1 MKHLQVR
8 FVVLLG
14 AVSIIGI
21 IAVQVY
27 FLMQAWNIR
36 EKQLQQTVVIG
47 LKNVAEEICRLNKTV
62 LPYGNPVN
70 QVTSNYFVVDVNTMI
85 DANVLEYYLKK
96 EFSKLNLHADY
107 EYAIYDCHT
116 DRMVYGNYILA
127 DGSDRPAKLTSS
139 MPKHGP
145 FTYYF
150 GIRFPAMQGN
160 IAGNMGTWFFF
171 SVILLLSVI
180 FFVYAIFVILQ
191 QKRGSEMQK
200 EFINNMTHEFKTP
213 LSSIS
218 ISADVLSQ
226 PGIANDPDRIRTYA
240 SVIKQENNRLIQ
252 QVEKVLQVARIE
264 KQGIKLKKEP
274 IDLNAL
280 IETVAAT
287 FRTNAGAR
295 FRIETRTDPLIRPVN
310 ADILHLTNI
319 IFNLLDNAVK
329 YSGENSGITI
339 RTIQD
344 KRATILQVSDTGA
357 GISPEYHDKVFRK
370 FFLVPSGN
378 VHDVKGFGLGLFY
391 VKKTCESHGWKIKLE
406 SALQKGTSVKIII
419 PQN

>member
-1 MKHLQVR
+1 MKNLQVR

-36 EKQLQQTVVIG
+36 EKQLNQTVVIG
-47 LKNVAEEICRLNKTV
+47 LKNVAEEICRLNKTI

-70 QVTSNYFVVDVNTMI
+70 QITSNYFVVDVNTMI

-96 EFSKLNLHADY
+96 EFSKLNLHTDY

-116 DRMVYGNYILA
+116 DRMVYGNYVLA
-127 DGSDRPAKLTSS
+127 DGSDRPEVASAL
-139 MPKHGP
+139 PKHGP

-150 GIRFPAMQGN
+150 GIRFPSLQSN
-160 IAGNMGTWFFF
+160 IAANMGTWFFF

-213 LSSIS
+213 LTSIS

-226 PGIANDPDRIRTYA
+226 PGIANDPERIRTYA

-252 QVEKVLQVARIE
+252 QVDKVLQVARIE
-264 KQGIKLKKEP
+264 KQGIQLKIEP

-287 FRTNAGAR
+287 FRTNAGSGY
-295 FRIETRTDPLIRPVN
+295 RIETRPDPMIKPVN

-329 YSGENSGITI
+329 YSGHNSCITI
-339 RTIQD
+339 STRCD
-344 KRATILQVSDTGA
+344 KRETILQVSDTGA

-370 FFLVPSGN
+370 FFRVPSGN
-378 VHDVKGFGLGLFY
+378 IHDVKGFGLGLFY
-391 VKKTCESHGWKIKLE
+391 VKKTCGSHGWKIKLE
-406 SALQKGTSVKIII
+406 SALQNGTTIHIII
-419 PQN
+419 PQNR